1 MIVGKA
7 ASRPQLIYSKNNDDD
22 DDDENVWKLSISIV
36 LIGAETAKQSTY

>member
-7 ASRPQLIYSKNNDDD
+7 ASRPQLIYSKNNDD